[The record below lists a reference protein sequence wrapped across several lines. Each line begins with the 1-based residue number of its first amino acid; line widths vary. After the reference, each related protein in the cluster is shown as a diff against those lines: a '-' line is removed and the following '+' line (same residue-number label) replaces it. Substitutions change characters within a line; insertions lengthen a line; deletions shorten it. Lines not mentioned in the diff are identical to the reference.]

1 MMLGLHGSGL
11 ASTTC
16 VFDVGVERG
25 VWLVGVGL
33 AHCWVLKH
41 QAPRSSASAWVVG
54 CGGSGSSLCFAAPV
68 GCGGGLVG
76 LLFEICIVDAS
87 IN

>member
-1 MMLGLHGSGL
+1 M
-11 ASTTC
+11 
-16 VFDVGVERG
+16 VGVERG
-25 VWLVGVGL
+25 VWLVGRGL

-41 QAPRSSASAWVVG
+41 QAPRSSACACVVG
-54 CGGSGSSLCFAAPV
+54 EWWFWFLPLLRCAL